1 MHKTVEREVRVLKM
15 LHHANI
21 VSLLDSFKYRGRT
34 CIVMEYVQQTI
45 LECLKVQ
52 PHGLGSLLTK
62 QITWQLIKAIQY
74 MHSQKVQPHRHVC
87 IGRSLGNDSHE
98 TF

>member
-62 QITWQLIKAIQY
+62 QITWQLIKALEY
-74 MHSQKVQPHRHVC
+74 MHSQKVWPHRHAC
-87 IGRSLGNDSHE
+87 TGRGIVAQQP
-98 TF
+98 

>member
-1 MHKTVEREVRVLKM
+1 MLKM

-21 VSLLDSFKYRGRT
+21 VSLLDSFKYKGRT

-62 QITWQLIKAIQY
+62 QITWQLVKALEY
-74 MHSQKVQPHRHVC
+74 MHSQKVQTHRHAC
-87 IGRSLGNDSHE
+87 ISRGIAVQQP
-98 TF
+98 